1 MSSPCIASTQLR
13 RTPDATFLTSPLAPL
28 KLNNCSKYNTCAT
41 GDRLCWWILSH
52 ARQLLQQVLS
62 FVGEGHGNVAAGDVT
77 VALVVGRADGRKCW
91 PGAAACPV
99 RALTVLCLHPVKL
112 ET

>member
-1 MSSPCIASTQLR
+1 M
-13 RTPDATFLTSPLAPL
+13 
-28 KLNNCSKYNTCAT
+28 
-41 GDRLCWWILSH
+41 
-52 ARQLLQQVLS
+52 
-62 FVGEGHGNVAAGDVT
+62 AAGDVT